1 MQNKQT
7 LRPTPTALLNP
18 RLDPNF
24 KAIFTQETKGSYTA
38 LQSFLSSVL
47 GRKIKNV
54 KLTANEP
61 VVDMEDQMQMS
72 FDVSV
77 VFDNG
82 EKASIEM
89 QGRNQNYK

>member
-1 MQNKQT
+1 MQTNQT

-24 KAIFTQETKGSYTA
+24 KAIFTQETKGSYIA

-54 KLTANEP
+54 SLTANEP
-61 VVDMEDQMQMS
+61 PVDMDTLMQMS

-77 VFDNG
+77 VFSNG

-89 QGRNQNYK
+89 EV